1 MEIDKIKQ
9 LSVLDACS
17 LINLIHI
24 DDDDYLIKEIKKR
37 IQFLISGEVYKELEN
52 NITKKFKIYD
62 LNNIRYNYEE
72 IKRVKDKV
80 IRFVPF
86 QVKNEEIEKDL
97 GDLFRKIGTAID
109 YKGKYNGEY
118 YSTALSLIKSRENES
133 KYFFYTDDFGVKS
146 DYNIF
151 FVYQQ
156 IGQIN
161 DSVDLLIFLYWNS
174 ESFTL
179 SLLKMYLSSLAYQY
193 SIELKCLTDKLQ
205 DMRETLPLKLRRDK
219 TLSKLLFILIG
230 KIKKFEFEGIGKIK
244 EELFISKSK
253 YKLVCQVLKQ
263 YYKVFELENK
273 QKENLLTKAIRTIKY
288 LDKNEIY
295 KLA

>member
-24 DDDDYLIKEIKKR
+24 DEDDYLIKEIKKR

-62 LNNIRYNYEE
+62 LNNIRYDYEE
-72 IKRVKDKV
+72 VKRVKDKV

-86 QVKNEEIEKDL
+86 QVKNKEIEKDL
-97 GDLFRKIGTAID
+97 GDLFLKIGTAID

-133 KYFFYTDDFGVKS
+133 KYFFYTDDFGAKS
-146 DYNIF
+146 DYKIF
-151 FVYQQ
+151 FEYQQ

-219 TLSKLLFILIG
+219 ALSR
-230 KIKKFEFEGIGKIK
+230 
-244 EELFISKSK
+244 
-253 YKLVCQVLKQ
+253 VC
-263 YYKVFELENK
+263 
-273 QKENLLTKAIRTIKY
+273 
-288 LDKNEIY
+288 
-295 KLA
+295 